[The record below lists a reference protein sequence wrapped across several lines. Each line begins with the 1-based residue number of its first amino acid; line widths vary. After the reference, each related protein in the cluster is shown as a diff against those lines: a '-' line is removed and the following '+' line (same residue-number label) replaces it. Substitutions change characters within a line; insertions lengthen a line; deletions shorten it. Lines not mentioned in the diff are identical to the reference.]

1 MMDKLLEVKKTVT
14 ALMAALSAFL
24 GWMGWLVVLYAVSM
38 GIDYLTGSALA
49 AKNGDWQSQK
59 AREGLWHKA
68 GSILA
73 VIVSALADF
82 LLGLVLKNLP
92 LGLPFTYT
100 VLLCPVVLVWYI
112 LTEMGSIVENV
123 GEMGVPVPV
132 FLKNIIAALHTGVEE
147 SGDKLTGKK

>member
-1 MMDKLLEVKKTVT
+1 MDKLLEVKKTVT

-49 AKNGDWQSQK
+49 AKNGNWQSQK

-73 VIVSALADF
+73 VIVAALADF

-92 LGLPFTYT
+92 LSLPFTYT

-123 GEMGVPVPV
+123 GEMGAPVQE

-147 SGDKLTGKK
+147 SGDHLAGKK

>member
-1 MMDKLLEVKKTVT
+1 MDKLLEVKKTVT

-73 VIVSALADF
+73 VTGGAGVVYPHRNGKHCGKCGRDGGESSRFSQKHHCSAPYRC
-82 LLGLVLKNLP
+82 GRKR
-92 LGLPFTYT
+92 G
-100 VLLCPVVLVWYI
+100 
-112 LTEMGSIVENV
+112 
-123 GEMGVPVPV
+123 
-132 FLKNIIAALHTGVEE
+132 
-147 SGDKLTGKK
+147 

>member
-1 MMDKLLEVKKTVT
+1 MDKLLEVKKTVT

-73 VIVSALADF
+73 VIVAALADF

-92 LGLPFTYT
+92 LSLPFTYT
-100 VLLCPVVLVWYI
+100 VLLCPVVLVW
-112 LTEMGSIVENV
+112 
-123 GEMGVPVPV
+123 
-132 FLKNIIAALHTGVEE
+132 
-147 SGDKLTGKK
+147 

>member
-1 MMDKLLEVKKTVT
+1 MDKLLEVKKTVT

-49 AKNGDWQSQK
+49 AKTGDWQSKK
-59 AREGLWHKA
+59 AREGLWHMA
-68 GSILA
+68 GSSL
-73 VIVSALADF
+73 
-82 LLGLVLKNLP
+82 
-92 LGLPFTYT
+92 TYT

-123 GEMGVPVPV
+123 GEMGAPVPA

-147 SGDKLTGKK
+147 SGDHLAGKK

>member
-1 MMDKLLEVKKTVT
+1 MDKLLEVKKTVT

-49 AKNGDWQSQK
+49 AKNGDWPSQK

-73 VIVSALADF
+73 VIVAALADF

-92 LGLPFTYT
+92 LSLPFTYT

-123 GEMGVPVPV
+123 GEMGAPVPA
-132 FLKNIIAALHTGVEE
+132 FWQNIIAALHAGVEE
-147 SGDKLTGKK
+147 RGDHLAGEK

>member
-1 MMDKLLEVKKTVT
+1 MDKLLEVKKTVT

-123 GEMGVPVPV
+123 GEMGAPVPV

>member
-1 MMDKLLEVKKTVT
+1 MDKLLEVKKTVT

-73 VIVSALADF
+73 VIVAALADF

-92 LGLPFTYT
+92 LSLPFTYT

-123 GEMGVPVPV
+123 GEMGAPVPA
-132 FLKNIIAALHTGVEE
+132 FLKNITAALHTGVEE
-147 SGDKLTGKK
+147 SGDHLAGKK

>member
-1 MMDKLLEVKKTVT
+1 MVDKLLEVKKTVT

-73 VIVSALADF
+73 VIVAALADF

-92 LGLPFTYT
+92 LSLPFTYT

-123 GEMGVPVPV
+123 GEMGAPVPE

>member
-1 MMDKLLEVKKTVT
+1 MDKLLEVKKTVT

-73 VIVSALADF
+73 VIVAALADF

-92 LGLPFTYT
+92 LRLPFTYT

-123 GEMGVPVPV
+123 GEMGAKVPA
-132 FLKNIIAALHTGVEE
+132 FLKNIIAVLHTGVEE
-147 SGDKLTGKK
+147 SGDQLVGKK